1 MGSHEV
7 PADGATPVYTAVV
20 EAVAA
25 EKGVNPLSLEPPL
38 YDVLDPE
45 ALDSLYHSPSR
56 VQTPLRISFSYADC
70 TVTVHS
76 EGDITVEQ

>member
-25 EKGVNPLSLEPPL
+25 EKEVDPLSLEPPL

-45 ALDSLYHSPSR
+45 ALHSLCRSPSR
-56 VQTPLRISFSYADC
+56 VQTPLRIRFSYANC
-70 TVTVHS
+70 TVTVDS
-76 EGDITVEQ
+76 EGDITVER